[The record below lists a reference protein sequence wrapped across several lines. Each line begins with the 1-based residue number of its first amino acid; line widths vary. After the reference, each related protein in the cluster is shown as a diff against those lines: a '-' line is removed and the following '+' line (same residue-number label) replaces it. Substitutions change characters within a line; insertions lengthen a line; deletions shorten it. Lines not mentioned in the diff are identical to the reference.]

1 MLLYERNT
9 TAGKVLLLYMSS
21 WSLFLA
27 CYVHGLF
34 PSLTFFPVLFLGLLS
49 FLRAFFCLFLAFIFL
64 CLLSCFLLFC
74 LSFCSLSCLFICLF
88 IYLFT
93 YFFCLFIYLLTF
105 LFTCFL
111 ICFLAFLSLS
121 SFGEFLVFLP
131 YFLIFLS
138 FFCFLY
144 FFLPSFR
151 PFLTVCLMTVLPDA
165 RWRKVRD
172 RTSQFGV
179 RILGLGEMACFS
191 RSWRSRGKPVSPL
204 HSISLRER
212 ERQTDRLAVAK
223 TEGQTEKDGAKF
235 GRTWPE

>member
-1 MLLYERNT
+1 M
-9 TAGKVLLLYMSS
+9 YMAC
-21 WSLFLA
+21 FL
-27 CYVHGLF
+27 
-34 PSLTFFPVLFLGLLS
+34 PLLS
-49 FLRAFFCLFLAFIFL
+49 FPFCFLDFCTFCVLSFAYFLPLFSFVFCLVSCCFVFLFVRSPA
-64 CLLSCFLLFC
+64 
-74 LSFCSLSCLFICLF
+74 
-88 IYLFT
+88 YLFV
-93 YFFCLFIYLLTF
+93 CLFIYLLTF

-151 PFLTVCLMTVLPDA
+151 PFLMVCLMTVLPDA
-165 RWRKVRD
+165 RWCKVRD

-179 RILGLGEMACFS
+179 SILGLGEMACFS

-212 ERQTDRLAVAK
+212 ERLIWLIWFLYWED
-223 TEGQTEKDGAKF
+223 DGF
-235 GRTWPE
+235 RPWPSLPTGPRYTNMHI